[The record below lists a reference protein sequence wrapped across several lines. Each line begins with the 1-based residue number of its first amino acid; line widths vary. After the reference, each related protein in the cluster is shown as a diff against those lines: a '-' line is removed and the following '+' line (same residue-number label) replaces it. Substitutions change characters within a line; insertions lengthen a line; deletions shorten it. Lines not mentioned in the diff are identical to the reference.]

1 MKSNSRRVTII
12 LLFLFLLGLVIVL
25 YPSFSN
31 WWNKRDAVRAIATY
45 NAALEEFVEEDHSEF
60 WEEAERYNAGVASH
74 GKLKEMTEEELAEYN
89 TLLDPV
95 GNGMMGY
102 LSIDAI
108 DVHMPIYHTV
118 DEAVLQVAIG
128 HVPSSSLP
136 TGGKG
141 NHIALS
147 GHRGLPSARILTDLD
162 KLVEGDVFF
171 ITVMDRTLAYE
182 VDQIKIVLP
191 EEVDDLAIDPE
202 EDYCTLI
209 TCTPYGVNSHR
220 MLVRGVRSDAV
231 LGAGRRFVG
240 SDAVMVDTIFVSI
253 AIAVPMLLLLLIVL
267 FVKTSKKKDH
277 GTEDEE

>member
-1 MKSNSRRVTII
+1 MKNRRVTII
-12 LLFLFLLGLVIVL
+12 LIFLFFLGLLIVL
-25 YPSFSN
+25 YPTISN
-31 WWNKRDAVRAIATY
+31 RWNRRHANRAIASY
-45 NAALEEFVEEDHSEF
+45 QEAMEQMEEEDHTVF
-60 WEEAERYNAGVASH
+60 WEAAERYNANISSY
-74 GKLKEMTEEELAEYN
+74 GKLKELSEEELAEYN
-89 TLLDPV
+89 TLLDPT

-171 ITVMDRTLAYE
+171 LTIMDRTLAYE

-191 EEVDDLAIDPE
+191 EEVDDLAIDPN

-220 MLVRGVRSDAV
+220 LLVRGVRSDAV
-231 LGAGRRFVG
+231 MGAGRRFVG
-240 SDAVMVDTIFVSI
+240 SDAVMVDTIFVAI
-253 AIAVPMLLLLLIVL
+253 AIAVPVLLLLLLIL
-267 FVKTSKKKDH
+267 FVRTSKKKDR